1 MCEKCQSDTY
11 METEGVLNRDG
22 LIIYNINLL
31 HLSFIWFNI
40 SRFGSPNLYELYK
53 LMTKKNITLI

>member
-11 METEGVLNRDG
+11 METEGILNRDG

-31 HLSFIWFNI
+31 HLSFTWFNI